1 MRRWHLKN
9 SQLLDSKQSVPG
21 SVASL
26 ALDLESVRELF
37 NREANASTN
46 SRKVHGQLQDCL
58 AEDGD
63 PNLVFDRAHQIVEE
77 GLYDWFGNLQKIA
90 GEFVTNLAT
99 IALGYP
105 EPLNEDPASWARSR
119 IKEFLDGWLDGL
131 WSPQIVIWFHDAW
144 GGPYLGCDEYDSWC
158 APTWVE
164 KSRELTNDPANLD
177 ERITPERTEKL
188 FRYWRRK
195 FDMLL
200 DHGLEQAEHTTRVNL
215 ALQRAPRAATN
226 QVWTPDIEST
236 IPAEGRKL
244 LVRAGARKYRSPLK
258 RAIRLRLTQQPNA
271 TDRRVC
277 GWLDDEGAEE
287 VPTAWVKNGD
297 RTFLTVY
304 EDPSRK
310 HKIESM
316 INKVRGDM
324 RSQGLL

>member
-1 MRRWHLKN
+1 MKN
-9 SQLLDSKQSVPG
+9 SQLLDSKQSVPV
-21 SVASL
+21 SLASL
-26 ALDLESVRELF
+26 ASDLESVRNLF
-37 NREANASTN
+37 KREADASFN
-46 SRKVHGQLQDCL
+46 SIEVHDQLQDCIKHGA
-58 AEDGD
+58 AEGGD
-63 PNLVFDRAHQIVEE
+63 PNLAFDRAHQIVEE

-105 EPLNEDPASWARSR
+105 EPLNEDPTSWARSR

-144 GGPYLGCDEYDSWC
+144 GGPYLGCDEYDSWR

-177 ERITPERTEKL
+177 EQITPERTEEL

-226 QVWTPDIEST
+226 QAQLP
-236 IPAEGRKL
+236 
-244 LVRAGARKYRSPLK
+244 
-258 RAIRLRLTQQPNA
+258 
-271 TDRRVC
+271 
-277 GWLDDEGAEE
+277 DDE
-287 VPTAWVKNGD
+287 D
-297 RTFLTVY
+297 RKSV
-304 EDPSRK
+304 
-310 HKIESM
+310 
-316 INKVRGDM
+316 V
-324 RSQGLL
+324 